1 MKKLQDKVAIITG
14 AGSGIGKA
22 AAVLFAS
29 EGAKLVV
36 VDFNEAHGK
45 AAAREISARGE
56 AVFVQADTGSEAAMK
71 TVADEAIKAFGKI
84 DIFWHNAGIAGAGA
98 IEQTSEAEFDRQIAT
113 HVKGGFFGA
122 KHVLPHMKK
131 NGSGS
136 ILFTSSVSGVKPS
149 PASPSYSI
157 AKIGLRMLA
166 ECIAMAYGKHN
177 IRANSICPGPVQTPL
192 FPAFMNRNPELIAP
206 EELEKAF
213 MARMPISRVIQP
225 EEIARAALFLCSDD
239 AAAITGVTLPVD
251 GGFVIT

>member
-1 MKKLQDKVAIITG
+1 MGKLQGKVAIITG

-22 AAVLFAS
+22 AAELFAN
-29 EGAKLVV
+29 EGAKIVV
-36 VDFNEAHGK
+36 VDFNEANGK
-45 AAAREISARGE
+45 AVAQDIASRGE

-71 TVADEAIKAFGKI
+71 KVADEAIKAFGKI

-98 IEQTSEAEFDRQIAT
+98 IEQTSEEEFDRQIAT

-131 NGSGS
+131 NGGGS
-136 ILFTSSVSGVKPS
+136 ILFTSSGSGIKPS

-166 ECIAMAYGKHN
+166 ECIALAYGKHN

-192 FPAFMNRNPELIAP
+192 WPAFVGRNPDVIAP
-206 EELEKAF
+206 AELEKAYL
-213 MARMPISRVIQP
+213 SRVPMGRFIGAD
-225 EEIARAALFLCSDD
+225 EIARAALFLCSDD
-239 AAAITGVTLPVD
+239 AAAITGVSLPVD
-251 GGFVIT
+251 GGFVVT